1 MQAGRITRISV
12 GWDRGDDS
20 GEITIEL
27 ADIVR
32 CCRHERVEDLL
43 DDLAML
49 CEDVEAKGRA
59 VARPM

>member
-12 GWDRGDDS
+12 GWVRGDDS
-20 GEITIEL
+20 GEVTVEL

-49 CEDVEAKGRA
+49 CEDVEARSRA
-59 VARPM
+59 DVRPA